1 VDYCYVVND
10 EAWSRAFGSMLL
22 YQPATSYPGTTATY
36 AVSRGIPVNI
46 VEIGGGYQDQAVHV
60 ANGVRGLT
68 NSLRSKGLLAGDC
81 ERRAGQV
88 LMRDMT
94 VMRPRFGGLCVP
106 RRKLAPGDRLDGA
119 APLADIVSP
128 YTFETLETMVAPYE
142 RNIVVLARNYMTRI
156 HPGDYGFM
164 IGNAATATTYSD

>member
-1 VDYCYVVND
+1 
-10 EAWSRAFGSMLL
+10 
-22 YQPATSYPGTTATY
+22 
-36 AVSRGIPVNI
+36 
-46 VEIGGGYQDQAVHV
+46 
-60 ANGVRGLT
+60 
-68 NSLRSKGLLAGDC
+68 
-81 ERRAGQV
+81 
-88 LMRDMT
+88 MT

-142 RNIVVLARNYMTRI
+142 RNIVVLARNCMTRI